1 MLSGIGGIMAVL
13 FGYFS
18 FSYEIPEHRMILSI
32 LALIPAAALFI
43 VARYQ
48 SSTPKTILSY
58 LQLHSGIALT
68 LIFIILLTE
77 LIEQSIDSSF
87 IFLTLPGIILTIL
100 GI

>member
-18 FSYEIPEHRMILSI
+18 FFYEIPEHRMILSI

-77 LIEQSIDSSF
+77 LIEHSIDSSF